1 MAAED
6 FFNRW
11 SKKRPARELAAK
23 SQAEISGGNLARQD
37 ESQPDQGVTAASQA
51 EIESRPLTMEDVKTL
66 SDESDFSRFMAQD
79 VDESVRR
86 SAMKKL
92 FTNPHFNVMDGLD
105 IYISDYSQPDPL
117 PEGMLESL
125 AHVKNLLNPLGVI
138 GQQLQHLLEPEPQPR
153 VSEAVPHTSASC
165 AALHEE
171 STSGDP
177 DNAGM
182 SAHSVSP
189 VLQSAEIPT
198 EKDSKNESTDQN
210 LQL

>member
-6 FFNRW
+6 FFSRW
-11 SKKRPARELAAK
+11 SKKQVVRERIAEPPVAVSGENLAHQDGSQSDESTTAV
-23 SQAEISGGNLARQD
+23 SQAE
-37 ESQPDQGVTAASQA
+37 A
-51 EIESRPLTMEDVKTL
+51 EPRPLTMEDVKTL

-105 IYISDYSQPDPL
+105 IYIDDYSQPDPL

-125 AHVKNLLNPLGVI
+125 AHAKNLLNPLGVI
-138 GQQLQHLLEPEPQPR
+138 GQHLQQLLEPEPQPR
-153 VSEAVPHTSASC
+153 VSEAVPDTSASC
-165 AALHEE
+165 ATLHEE

-177 DNAGM
+177 DDAGIL
-182 SAHSVSP
+182 AQSVIP
-189 VLQSAEIPT
+189 VLKSAEIPI

-210 LQL
+210 L